1 MAQRLGGSFAPKITS
16 EKLEHFRQLAGN
28 VEDQRCSIY
37 MLELIEMVDLF
48 FETPDSTLPGTK
60 HPVAGMVV
68 PLEDAEVK
76 RIWDKVPWPEECDM
90 IGKAFDILP
99 PGEQRNA
106 AYHLLWYARELTL
119 DREPMTQERC
129 GFK

>member
-1 MAQRLGGSFAPKITS
+1 MAQRLGGSFAPRITDD
-16 EKLEHFRQLAGN
+16 KLEEYRQLAGN
-28 VEDQRCSIY
+28 VPDQRCSEY
-37 MLELIEMVDLF
+37 MIQLVEMLDLF
-48 FETPDSTLPGTK
+48 NETPESSLPGTK
-60 HPVAGMVV
+60 NPLAGMVV
-68 PLEDAEVK
+68 PLEDAEIK
-76 RIWDKVPWPEECDM
+76 RIWDKVPYMEECDL

-119 DREPMTQERC
+119 DREPMTQERV